1 LTAAGAQLSTIHAIV
16 IDVDADRATQKLP
29 HATVAAPAE
38 LLAASALFV
47 GCFDMVYHHQLPPGP
62 CAGCFHH
69 ISPKRAKN
77 INPSLRRSLCRALV

>member
-1 LTAAGAQLSTIHAIV
+1 MTAVGAQLSTIHAIV

-47 GCFDMVYHHQLPPGP
+47 GCFDMVYHHHLYLTAPWAMDPVP
-62 CAGCFHH
+62 VAPMP
-69 ISPKRAKN
+69 ISQNVPKA
-77 INPSLRRSLCRALV
+77 